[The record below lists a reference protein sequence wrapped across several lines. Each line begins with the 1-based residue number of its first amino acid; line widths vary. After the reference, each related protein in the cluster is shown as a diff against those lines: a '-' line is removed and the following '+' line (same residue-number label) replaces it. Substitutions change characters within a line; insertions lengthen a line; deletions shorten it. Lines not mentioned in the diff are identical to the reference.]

1 MINFALCFPKG
12 KAHGWWT
19 FPKCRARLGYHL
31 ILGPL
36 FCECPYPRALP
47 FTKFDSSWIFGY
59 SGLSNKFSFVYLI
72 RKFWHIYSIIFWI
85 FDISKNDIFQWWCF
99 RLELFCVEGIL
110 VIVTMTIPYSF
121 RIIIHCK
128 LNFIWKSFFFFC
140 LVVFCYLFCTLSIF
154 FSIYMLLFVLHP
166 FNFFSFVCLYFTI
179 NYSNELNLCWHFA

>member
-59 SGLSNKFSFVYLI
+59 SGLSNKFSFLYLI

-128 LNFIWKSFFFFC
+128 LNFIWKSFFF
-140 LVVFCYLFCTLSIF
+140 
-154 FSIYMLLFVLHP
+154 LLFSCILLFILHP
-166 FNFFSFVCLYFTI
+166 FNIFLYIYVIVCVTPFQFFFFCLFVFY
-179 NYSNELNLCWHFA
+179 YELV